1 MAHSF
6 TMWTPVMIPLVFIAG
21 LAVIALVVAFAV
33 MLLLWIFRA
42 LGGRSKATMSR
53 EEMGLVQEIHLSL
66 GEMEKRVEAL
76 ETILLEH
83 FKQR

>member
-1 MAHSF
+1 MASF
-6 TMWTPVMIPLVFIAG
+6 SAWGPIMIPLVLIAG
-21 LAVIALVVAFAV
+21 LALIALVVAFAV

-53 EEMGLVQEIHLSL
+53 EEMGLVQEIHVSL
-66 GEMEKRVEAL
+66 AEMERRIEAL